1 MGDTDIGGHFETK
14 YFNYLKG
21 PTHSG
26 LPTAVATQSISNH
39 DSVAVPSHP
48 LGIKPSGN
56 AYTANEN
63 LKSAAGRFSL
73 LPDEVL
79 VQILEC
85 LDAVSLQKIECTCKA
100 LYAFSRLEDIWKT
113 LCIE

>member
-1 MGDTDIGGHFETK
+1 MGDTDIGHHLETNYMSHFEGSRH
-14 YFNYLKG
+14 N
-21 PTHSG
+21 G
-26 LPTAVATQSISNH
+26 LPMTVATQSISNH
-39 DSVAVPSHP
+39 GSVAVPSHP

-85 LDAVSLQKIECTCKA
+85 LDAKSLRKIECTCKA

-113 LCIE
+113 LCIK

>member
-1 MGDTDIGGHFETK
+1 M
-14 YFNYLKG
+14 NYLEG
-21 PTHSG
+21 STHSG
-26 LPTAVATQSISNH
+26 LPMAIATQSISNY

-56 AYTANEN
+56 AYTANKN

-79 VQILEC
+79 VQILEY
-85 LDAVSLQKIECTCKA
+85 LDAKSLREIECTCKA